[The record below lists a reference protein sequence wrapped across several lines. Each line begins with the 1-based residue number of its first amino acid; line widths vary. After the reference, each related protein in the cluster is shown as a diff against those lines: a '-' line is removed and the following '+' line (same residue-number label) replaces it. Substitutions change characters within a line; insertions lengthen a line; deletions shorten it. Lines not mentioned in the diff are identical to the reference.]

1 MLKLN
6 QKKLSY
12 TFDRCQQCG
21 MCYAVC
27 PENAISLS
35 LRHDGLHDIKI
46 NAALCIACGKCVR
59 SCPANK
65 EYGYEGYFDGFA
77 QKKYYLGYHA
87 DNRIR
92 RESSSGGVCKTLII
106 DSLKNGMVDGAY
118 SLKCTDSFPF
128 AQGEFYTR
136 EHIPSFGDMPNSVY
150 HSVMACTEIDRIQP
164 CKRLMLVGTACQ
176 LRALNSI
183 IKDKCDEVVRVCIFC
198 KQQKTLDSTRF
209 LAKMMGTSVP
219 PNLKFR
225 PRYRGDGWPGIV
237 RVDGFELPY
246 SRAAQIPF
254 GKRLWTVPG
263 CGICGDSFGM
273 EAGADITLMDPWTI
287 CSHNELGETL
297 VTVHTQKGDE
307 LLQQCVSLNLE
318 PRSFSEVEP
327 ALSLKDVWRKQVT
340 EPAYRGR
347 PCKKRYVRAV
357 RAERRQQRLL
367 RMVVEMLPR
376 LPIICYRT
384 LAKLP
389 DLRNRILNNPSF
401 FLTMQIKVITR
412 HTPNNYGSLLQ
423 SIATLR
429 VIESLGHQCEII
441 DYWKRDE
448 VGLQG
453 ILTSLQGKSLWKNSL
468 FKRMAYVA
476 LRYPGEK
483 IAALRFDK
491 MRRRYLKLTPRCYS
505 MEELE
510 SLQADVFMT
519 GSDQVWGPLLDG
531 GYDEAYFLSFVKEGI
546 RKVSYAG
553 SFGRTEFS
561 DIIIASYKRLLSK
574 YDALT
579 VRESSAVKLL
589 EEWGIDCG
597 GQVLDPTLLLDSS
610 QWSEYIE
617 EDVKKSMY

>member
-21 MCYAVC
+21 ICYAVC

-237 RVDGFELPY
+237 RVDGFELPWN
-246 SRAAQIPF
+246 RAAQIPF

-287 CSHNELGETL
+287 C
-297 VTVHTQKGDE
+297 
-307 LLQQCVSLNLE
+307 
-318 PRSFSEVEP
+318 
-327 ALSLKDVWRKQVT
+327 
-340 EPAYRGR
+340 
-347 PCKKRYVRAV
+347 
-357 RAERRQQRLL
+357 
-367 RMVVEMLPR
+367 
-376 LPIICYRT
+376 
-384 LAKLP
+384 
-389 DLRNRILNNPSF
+389 
-401 FLTMQIKVITR
+401 
-412 HTPNNYGSLLQ
+412 
-423 SIATLR
+423 
-429 VIESLGHQCEII
+429 
-441 DYWKRDE
+441 
-448 VGLQG
+448 
-453 ILTSLQGKSLWKNSL
+453 
-468 FKRMAYVA
+468 
-476 LRYPGEK
+476 
-483 IAALRFDK
+483 
-491 MRRRYLKLTPRCYS
+491 
-505 MEELE
+505 
-510 SLQADVFMT
+510 
-519 GSDQVWGPLLDG
+519 
-531 GYDEAYFLSFVKEGI
+531 
-546 RKVSYAG
+546 
-553 SFGRTEFS
+553 
-561 DIIIASYKRLLSK
+561 
-574 YDALT
+574 
-579 VRESSAVKLL
+579 
-589 EEWGIDCG
+589 
-597 GQVLDPTLLLDSS
+597 
-610 QWSEYIE
+610 
-617 EDVKKSMY
+617 